1 MGHLPILPPI
11 RQSYPPHP
19 LTNTRSLPPINSL
32 PTYEQA
38 SFESQDKESNVP
50 PDYYE
55 ETGRVKRKEVDQGAT
70 EEESIDMSGY
80 MSSEEIHMAAM
91 EGVKAATMRKLVSQ
105 EEPS

>member
-1 MGHLPILPPI
+1 M
-11 RQSYPPHP
+11 
-19 LTNTRSLPPINSL
+19 
-32 PTYEQA
+32 
-38 SFESQDKESNVP
+38 
-50 PDYYE
+50 
-55 ETGRVKRKEVDQGAT
+55 KRKEVDQGAT